1 MAFEMI
7 ECLNAAKP
15 PASKVPASGIQACVR
30 KLGSRAGKEVR
41 YIRLQIGA
49 QLAKAVS
56 LTAETQKVL
65 LLFGSAEDAGK
76 VRVAVPTT
84 GVGGFAAKRDK
95 SGNYVITIN
104 TASADGLFSL
114 HFEDFRIER
123 CEPIRPTNGQSPH
136 FVFQASSDMLEVE
149 D

>member
-15 PASKVPASGIQACVR
+15 PASKVPPAGIQAGVR

-56 LTAETQKVL
+56 LTAETQKIL
-65 LLFGSAEDAGK
+65 LLFGSGEDAGK
-76 VRVAVPTT
+76 VRVAVPAT
-84 GVGGFAAKRDK
+84 GGAFAAKRDK
-95 SGNYVITIN
+95 SGCYVVTIN
-104 TASADGLFSL
+104 TASAEGLFSL
-114 HFEDFRIER
+114 TFETFRIER

-136 FVFQASSDMLEVE
+136 FVFQASGDMLAVE